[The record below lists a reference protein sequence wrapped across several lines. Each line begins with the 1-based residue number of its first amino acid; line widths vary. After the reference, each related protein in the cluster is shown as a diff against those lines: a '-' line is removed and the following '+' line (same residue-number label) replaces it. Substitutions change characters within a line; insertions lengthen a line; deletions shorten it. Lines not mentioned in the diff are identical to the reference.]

1 MSSLAILP
9 DNLNSAVAGEFAAE
23 RAELDRVLASGIFE
37 RSPGLA
43 QLLTYVCGKYFQ
55 GTAAEIKEY
64 NIAVEALGR
73 PAGFDQKRDSIVRV
87 QFHRLRD
94 RLSEYYQAEGAQSP
108 VRIEIPQGQYI
119 PHFVVA
125 AGTPAAP
132 SAPAPTTVGTPPA
145 AAIAAGTAP
154 PRRKMAVGAVLV
166 LLAVAGGGIWIGER
180 ASDRRSSIATRPAGG
195 VAGSDSVRILVGL
208 EDGAFTDGFGNVWQS
223 DRYFQGGSLI
233 KLPGHA
239 IAGTRD
245 PRLYQTRRQGDFR
258 YDIPLSPGVYELRLH
273 FAETHFGEDNTA
285 GYGGEGSRAFRVQLN
300 GTTVLERLDVV
311 GEAGASTAHIKVF
324 KDVAPAADGKL
335 HLTFVPLVTVPFLN
349 AIEIT
354 PGTPGKLK
362 PIRIVTQP
370 RAVTDGAGNT
380 WIPDRFASAGQ
391 MIKRTNAV
399 TGTAEPELFAG
410 ERFGN
415 LSYTIPVPPGHYAL
429 SLYMAERWIGPD
441 MPGGGGAG
449 SRLFDILCN
458 GVALARDFD
467 IFSRAG
473 GSNRAIVQ
481 IFHGLQP
488 DHQGRLVITLLP
500 AKNFALVNALEVTEE
515 SK

>member
-1 MSSLAILP
+1 MDILL
-9 DNLNSAVAGEFAAE
+9 DTLNSLVAGEFAAE
-23 RAELDRVLASGIFE
+23 KAELDRVLASGIFD

-94 RLSEYYQAEGAQSP
+94 RLNEYYQAGGSTRA

-119 PHFVVA
+119 PHFVFA
-125 AGTPAAP
+125 AGAPASPPVPAQPQVAVATPA
-132 SAPAPTTVGTPPA
+132 
-145 AAIAAGTAP
+145 
-154 PRRKMAVGAVLV
+154 PRSRRWMAVGAVVV
-166 LLAVAGGGIWIGER
+166 LIAVAGGGVWIGEQASNRTVRR
-180 ASDRRSSIATRPAGG
+180 AALAAGG
-195 VAGSDSVRILVGL
+195 IAGSDSVRILVGL
-208 EDGAFTDGFGNVWQS
+208 ENGTFTDGFGNIWQS
-223 DRYFQGGSLI
+223 DRYFEGGSLV
-233 KLPGHA
+233 KLPGHP
-239 IAGTRD
+239 IAGTRE
-245 PRLYQTRRQGDFR
+245 PRLYQSRRQGAFR
-258 YDIPLSPGVYELRLH
+258 YDIPLSPGVYEVRLH
-273 FAETHFGEDNTA
+273 FAETLYGEDNTA
-285 GYGGEGSRAFRVQLN
+285 GYGGEGSRAFGIQINGVSVLN
-300 GTTVLERLDVV
+300 RLDVV
-311 GEAGASTAHIKVF
+311 GEAGASTAHVKVF
-324 KDVAPAADGKL
+324 RDVAPAADGKL
-335 HLTFVPLVTVPFLN
+335 HLSFVPLVSMPFLN

-370 RAVTDGAGNT
+370 RAVTDSAGST
-380 WIPDRFASAGQ
+380 WLPDRFATGGQ

-399 TGTAEPELFAG
+399 TGAEQPELFAG

-415 LSYTIPVPPGHYAL
+415 LTYTIPVPPGRYAL
-429 SLYMAERWIGPD
+429 SLYMAERWIGPG

-467 IFSRAG
+467 IFARAG
-473 GSNRAIVQ
+473 GSNRALVQ
-481 IFHGLQP
+481 TFHGLQP
-488 DHQGRLVITLLP
+488 DHQGRLVLSLLP
-500 AKNFALVNALEVTEE
+500 AKNFGLVNAIEVTDE

>member
-1 MSSLAILP
+1 MVA
-9 DNLNSAVAGEFAAE
+9 AGEFAAE
-23 RAELDRVLASGIFE
+23 KAELDRVLSSGIFD

-73 PAGFDQKRDSIVRV
+73 PASFDQKRDSIVRV

-94 RLSEYYQAEGAQSP
+94 RLNEYYQADASNRA

-119 PHFVVA
+119 PHFVFTAGVTA
-125 AGTPAAP
+125 APLVSVPPPSPAA
-132 SAPAPTTVGTPPA
+132 APAPA
-145 AAIAAGTAP
+145 SRAWIIAAGA
-154 PRRKMAVGAVLV
+154 AVLI
-166 LLAVAGGGIWIGER
+166 AVAGAGIWIGER
-180 ASDRRSSIATRPAGG
+180 ASDHSVRGATLPPA
-195 VAGSDSVRILVGL
+195 AATGSDSIRTLVGL
-208 EDGAFTDGFGNVWQS
+208 EQGSFTDGFGNVWQS
-223 DRYFQGGSLI
+223 DRYFEGGSLV
-233 KLPGHA
+233 KLPGHP
-239 IAGTRD
+239 IAGTRE
-245 PRLYQTRRQGDFR
+245 PRLYQSRRQGAFR
-258 YDIPLSPGVYELRLH
+258 YDIPLAPGVYELRLH

-285 GYGGEGSRAFRVQLN
+285 GYGGEGSRAFGVQIN
-300 GTTVLERLDVV
+300 GVSAIDRLDVV
-311 GEAGASTAHIKVF
+311 GEAGASTAHVKVF
-324 KDVAPAADGKL
+324 RDIAPAADRKL
-335 HLTFVPLVTVPFLN
+335 HLGFVPIVTVPFLN

-354 PGTPGKLK
+354 PGTPGKLR

-380 WIPDRFASAGQ
+380 WLPDRFATGGQ

-399 TGTAEPELFAG
+399 TGAAEPELFAG

-415 LSYTIPVPPGHYAL
+415 LTYTIPVPRGRYAL
-429 SLYMAERWIGPD
+429 SLYMAERWLGPG

-458 GVALARDFD
+458 GVALVRDFD
-467 IFSRAG
+467 ILARAG
-473 GSNRAIVQ
+473 GPNRALVQ
-481 IFHGLQP
+481 TFHGLQP
-488 DHQGRLVITLLP
+488 DHQGRLVISLLP
-500 AKNFALVNALEVTEE
+500 AKNFALVNAIEVTDE